1 MTSVELIKYWEI
13 SISQKPQDM
22 QVAFVDPGFMSLKGN
37 DKALNNMIFPVTHN
51 AYNEYYKSNFDV
63 PFEEFPSLEMYV
75 CYEGGDS
82 IQAQT
87 LIDTIQ
93 GIRDRMELDIV
104 VYKAPDWNVSSFIP
118 RPNVL
123 YLIICNPTQLLSKK

>member
-1 MTSVELIKYWEI
+1 
-13 SISQKPQDM
+13 
-22 QVAFVDPGFMSLKGN
+22 
-37 DKALNNMIFPVTHN
+37 
-51 AYNEYYKSNFDV
+51 
-63 PFEEFPSLEMYV
+63 MYV